1 MMAREM
7 SESQSRATAPERTGW
22 DRWGP
27 IIGNW
32 LPYLLLAIATALTLL
47 QANANAREQLVT
59 LLLAFLAAAW
69 VFLLYS
75 RAPEPR
81 EANQL
86 RMVVYFAGFL
96 LFASVLMARQPLFF
110 IFAITGFFHAAVL
123 RPRALT
129 VAGVAATSI
138 IINTIITGFPWQTTE
153 AWFMFV
159 TIIVVQTLA
168 FGGGMIIS
176 DRLAEQSEQRR
187 QAVAELQA
195 ALEENA
201 ALQAQLVAQAR
212 EAGAAEARRRMA
224 REIHDTLAPGLTGI
238 ITQVGA
244 LEQARERPDDWQRHL
259 NNAMELARE
268 CPGDARR
275 SGNALRPEPLESAR
289 LPDALANVAQKWSA
303 LNGVPVQVT
312 TSGTAIDLHGELEF
326 VLLRTA
332 QEALANIARHAH
344 ASRVGLT
351 LSYVG
356 NSVILDIRDDG
367 VGFTVSEVEADSS
380 GYGLV
385 AMRERLRRIGG
396 QLSIES
402 EPGAGTAISA
412 AVPVLPAVE
421 NGGER

>member
-1 MMAREM
+1 
-7 SESQSRATAPERTGW
+7 
-22 DRWGP
+22 
-27 IIGNW
+27 
-32 LPYLLLAIATALTLL
+32 
-47 QANANAREQLVT
+47 
-59 LLLAFLAAAW
+59 
-69 VFLLYS
+69 
-75 RAPEPR
+75 
-81 EANQL
+81 
-86 RMVVYFAGFL
+86 
-96 LFASVLMARQPLFF
+96 
-110 IFAITGFFHAAVL
+110 
-123 RPRALT
+123 
-129 VAGVAATSI
+129 
-138 IINTIITGFPWQTTE
+138 
-153 AWFMFV
+153 MFV

-212 EAGAAEARRRMA
+212 EAGAAEERRRMA
-224 REIHDTLAPGLTGI
+224 REIHDTLAQGLTGI
-238 ITQVGA
+238 ITQLGA

-268 CPGDARR
+268 SLREARR
-275 SGNALRPEPLESAR
+275 SVNALRPEPLESAR

-412 AVPVLPAVE
+412 AVPLLPAVQ